1 MEASGAEPAAVGGRF
16 PHLPT
21 DPGLTPPAIR
31 LRHLKKLRLWQVLR
45 HSQNVSSRTGP
56 KNLPANP

>member
-1 MEASGAEPAAVGGRF
+1 MAASGAESAAVGGRF
-16 PHLPT
+16 PQLPNDT
-21 DPGLTPPAIR
+21 GLTSPAIR
-31 LRHLKKLRLWQVLR
+31 LRHLKKPRLWQVLR